1 MHDTQV
7 EDRLRRILRNEGE
20 DLPFT
25 ITTAELERRL
35 AARRRAAGGRRLS
48 LVAAV
53 VAAIAVGGM
62 VAVSNGWVTPPG
74 VATQPG
80 PTPTPTVAP
89 TTSATPTYPADR
101 IREANPLGS
110 ATEAVLVRPVGDASR
125 PDAFQVTRVD
135 PLASTTTVIGTIP
148 GSVLPADA
156 EMAGGRVPVVSET
169 GWLALPIIRNAG
181 SDSSFPALVVV
192 DLTDL
197 SLPPATF
204 DHVDSASWDTA
215 DGLILANG
223 GRLTFGVPGFGQ
235 VIPSEPVDAG
245 INIVHAPHLGGPLT
259 SVTEGSRFIGT
270 AGTGKATVWGAV
282 GYDGT
287 FRPTNNLPAIYQRS
301 GIERPTGVAAHTLTV
316 TCDKNGTVVTTSCDV
331 VEQDAT
337 RKPVRN
343 WLTGDGVAGV
353 FDAAWAVDG
362 KGVWLLL
369 DSGSSAGQLTSVL
382 IFASSPGTG
391 EGRSI
396 DLPPIGSVPTIL
408 GIDLETAPGQ
418 AEVVAIG
425 DDAGYIRAFVAA
437 DGSVR
442 AQDGTAWFAGWAGR
456 QEAYDP
462 D

>member
-7 EDRLRRILRNEGE
+7 EDRLRRILRSEGE
-20 DLPFT
+20 DLPLT

-53 VAAIAVGGM
+53 AAAIAVGGM

-80 PTPTPTVAP
+80 PTPTPTLTP
-89 TTSATPTYPADR
+89 TASVVPTYPADR

-110 ATEAVLVRPVGDASR
+110 GTEAVLVRPVGSASR

-156 EMAGGRVPVVSET
+156 EMAGGRAPLVSET
-169 GWLALPIIRNAG
+169 GWLALPIARNAG
-181 SDSSFPALVVV
+181 TGGSFPALVVV
-192 DLTDL
+192 DLSDL
-197 SLPPATF
+197 SLPPAIF

-215 DGLILANG
+215 DGLILDNAN
-223 GRLTFGVPGFGQ
+223 RLTFGVPGFGQ
-235 VIPSEPVDAG
+235 VIPAEPVDAG
-245 INIVHAPHLGGPLT
+245 VDIVQAPRLGGPLT
-259 SVTEGSRFIGT
+259 SVMEGSRFIAT
-270 AGTGKATVWGAV
+270 TLKSNATVWGAV

-301 GIERPTGVAAHTLTV
+301 GIERPAGVAAHTLTV
-316 TCDKNGTVVTTSCDV
+316 MCRQSGIVVTNSCDV

-337 RKPVRN
+337 AKPIRT
-343 WLTGDGVAGV
+343 WLSADGAAGL
-353 FDAAWAVDG
+353 FDMAWAVDG
-362 KGVWLLL
+362 RGLWLLL
-369 DSGSSAGQLTSVL
+369 DGGSTGGQRAAVLT
-382 IFASSPGTG
+382 FAASPDTG
-391 EGRSI
+391 QQWSI
-396 DLPPIGSVPTIL
+396 DLPPIGSSPAIL
-408 GIDLETAPGQ
+408 GIALETAPGQ

-425 DDAGYIRAFVAA
+425 DDSGFVRAFVAA
-437 DGSVR
+437 DGSVTT
-442 AQDGTAWFAGWAGR
+442 QDGTAWFAGWAGR